1 MEFVFTPE
9 QEDFRQELRQF
20 LQAELPAD
28 AGGDGDEETAE
39 AWEFSKQFQKKLA
52 ARGWLVPQWPKQYG
66 GADMGILEQLILQ
79 EEMAYRGA
87 PIPGSSGIRMLGPV
101 LMLYGTEEQKR
112 EHLPG
117 IASGDVIWC
126 QGYSEPGS
134 GSDLASLQTRA
145 VRDGDEY
152 VINGQKIWTSNADLA
167 GRTVLLGR
175 PDPGAPKHR
184 GISFFVFP
192 MKTPGISVQPLI
204 NLAGIHGFNQTF
216 YDNVRVPVK
225 SLVGEENRGWYV
237 GAALLDFERSNI
249 SGAAIAKRSLEQLTQ
264 YCRETKSNG
273 GSLFS
278 QPLVRNEL
286 AELAIETEVGRLLSY
301 RVASIQARGQIPNKE
316 ASMAKLYHS
325 ELAQRLAGTG
335 VQIMGLYGQ
344 VRPESPRWARLR
356 GQFTMRYMTSVSGT
370 IATGTSEIQRNII
383 ATRGL
388 GLPRG

>member
-1 MEFVFTPE
+1 
-9 QEDFRQELRQF
+9 
-20 LQAELPAD
+20 
-28 AGGDGDEETAE
+28 
-39 AWEFSKQFQKKLA
+39 
-52 ARGWLVPQWPKQYG
+52 
-66 GADMGILEQLILQ
+66 
-79 EEMAYRGA
+79 
-87 PIPGSSGIRMLGPV
+87 
-101 LMLYGTEEQKR
+101 
-112 EHLPG
+112 
-117 IASGDVIWC
+117 
-126 QGYSEPGS
+126 
-134 GSDLASLQTRA
+134 
-145 VRDGDEY
+145 
-152 VINGQKIWTSNADLA
+152 
-167 GRTVLLGR
+167 
-175 PDPGAPKHR
+175 
-184 GISFFVFP
+184 
-192 MKTPGISVQPLI
+192 
-204 NLAGIHGFNQTF
+204 
-216 YDNVRVPVK
+216 VK

-249 SGAAIAKRSLEQLTQ
+249 SGAATSKRSLEQLTQ
-264 YCRETKSNG
+264 YCRETMSDG

-278 QPLVRNEL
+278 QPLVRNKL

-370 IATGTSEIQRNII
+370 IAAGTSEIQRNII

>member
-28 AGGDGDEETAE
+28 AGGDGDEEGGE

-112 EHLPG
+112 ERLPG

-152 VINGQKIWTSNADLA
+152 VINGQKIWTSNAHRADWIF
-167 GRTVLLGR
+167 LLGR
-175 PDPGAPKHR
+175 TDPDAPKHR

-249 SGAAIAKRSLEQLTQ
+249 SGAATSKRSLEQLTQ
-264 YCRETKSNG
+264 YCRETMSDG

-278 QPLVRNEL
+278 QPLVRNKL

-370 IATGTSEIQRNII
+370 IAAGTSEIQRNII

>member
-28 AGGDGDEETAE
+28 AGGDGDEEGGE

-152 VINGQKIWTSNADLA
+152 VINGQKIWTSNAHRADWIF
-167 GRTVLLGR
+167 LLGR
-175 PDPGAPKHR
+175 TDPDAPKHR

-249 SGAAIAKRSLEQLTQ
+249 SGAATSKRSLEQLTQ
-264 YCRETKSNG
+264 YCRETMSDG

-278 QPLVRNEL
+278 QPLVRNKL

-370 IATGTSEIQRNII
+370 IAAGTSEIQRNII